1 MSCGCDPLRPAEADV
16 ANPPGQDSLR
26 WRVAPHS
33 QALARMRAALGSDA
47 TPPGPRALARHGTE
61 EPVVAL
67 LDAWA
72 LVTDT
77 VSFYTERIA
86 QEGFLRTATELES
99 LRMLARAIGYEPR
112 PGVAAEAE
120 VAFEVETAP
129 GAPERVLVAAG
140 TPVQSIPGP
149 GQLPQTFE
157 TSAELEARV
166 QWNAVPAAAR
176 RPQDVGFGTTAIWLE
191 GTGLGLAQGDAIV
204 VIGEERRRFAR
215 TPAHSRAKAI
225 EARNDERW
233 DFRILQAV
241 DEDPDGLVGWT
252 RLGLERRVGF
262 RRHEEGS
269 KKEDL
274 ELTAEAEPL
283 EVLAFGARG
292 ALFGATAPD
301 AALLTHAP
309 TDGGTDIDKPFAKN
323 HDDVIEVDGDQ
334 PGILKGSWI
343 VLERKDHRELYA
355 VEDVSPDG
363 ATRFGITGKLTRV
376 RVDWTEELEG
386 FGRRETVVHS
396 EPRPLPARHEP
407 VSEPMGDQRVLVL
420 QATDPPLPI
429 GRLVVV
435 TGWAPGTVPEDP
447 LVRAA
452 TAPPQAELAAVA
464 ACAVDGET
472 MKITLDRDLA
482 HRYDPLALAVRANVV
497 AVTHGETVDQ
507 VLGSGDA
514 TATFQ
519 RMATRR
525 GPLTYVRAQ
534 TPSGARSTLEV
545 LVDRVRWNTVESL
558 DVAGPHDRA
567 YTARLREDATA
578 LVTTGDGRNGA
589 RLPTGQENVRAR
601 FRVGLGADGAV
612 TAGQLAM
619 LPRRP
624 FGIKGATNPAP
635 AHDWA
640 VPEQLGEVRTNAP
653 LRIRTLDRAV
663 STADHADFAA
673 DFAGVSLARAD
684 EVWDGQRTVVVVSVL
699 GSAGM
704 RAGDG
709 LLTDLGD
716 SLELAREPGTAFTVR
731 RGEPLRF
738 TVHVELEN
746 DPDVPRADVEAS
758 VLAALATAYTPP
770 AMPFATGLPAS
781 RVLVTIRAVAGV
793 VACTMPRLLVA
804 GTERDPVVAL
814 PARFTGGDTV
824 GAQVAALDATAVQIG
839 AMPR

>member
-1 MSCGCDPLRPAEADV
+1 MSCGCDPLRPAEPDV
-16 ANPPGQDSLR
+16 ANPPGQDALR

-129 GAPERVLVAAG
+129 GAPERVWVSEG

-191 GTGLGLAQGDAIV
+191 GTGLGLAKGDAIV

-215 TPAHSRAKAI
+215 TPVQSRAKAI

-241 DEDPDGLVGWT
+241 DEDPDGLTGWT

-269 KKEDL
+269 KRENL

-283 EVLAFGARG
+283 EVLVFGARG
-292 ALFGATAPD
+292 SLFGATAPD
-301 AALLTHAP
+301 ATLLVKAP
-309 TDGGTDIDKPFAKN
+309 STDNMSLDTPFAKGE
-323 HDDVIEVDGDQ
+323 DDVIEVDGDQ

-355 VEDVSPDG
+355 VEDVSADG
-363 ATRFGITGKLTRV
+363 TTRWGVTGKLTLV

-386 FGRRETVVHS
+386 FGRRKTVVHS
-396 EPRPLPARHEP
+396 EPRPLPAAHEP
-407 VSEPMGDQRVLVL
+407 FTQAMGDGRKLVL
-420 QATDPPLPI
+420 EATDPPLPV

-464 ACAVDGET
+464 ACAVDGELMT
-472 MKITLDRDLA
+472 VTLDRDLA
-482 HRYDPLALAVRANVV
+482 HRYDPRALAVKANVV
-497 AVTHGETVDQ
+497 AATHGESVEE
-507 VLGSGDA
+507 VIGSGDA

-534 TPSGARSTLEV
+534 TASGARSTLEL
-545 LVDRVRWNTVESL
+545 LVDRVEWSEVESL
-558 DVAGPHDRA
+558 DVAGPHDRS

-578 LVTTGDGRNGA
+578 VVTAGDGRHGA
-589 RLPTGQENVRAR
+589 RLPTGQENIRAH
-601 FRVGLGADGAV
+601 FRVGLGADGAM

-619 LPRRP
+619 LPKRP
-624 FGIKGATNPAP
+624 FGIKGASNPSP

-640 VPEQLGEVRTNAP
+640 APERLGEVRTNAP

-684 EVWDGQRTVVVVSVL
+684 EV
-699 GSAGM
+699 
-704 RAGDG
+704 
-709 LLTDLGD
+709 
-716 SLELAREPGTAFTVR
+716 
-731 RGEPLRF
+731 
-738 TVHVELEN
+738 
-746 DPDVPRADVEAS
+746 
-758 VLAALATAYTPP
+758 
-770 AMPFATGLPAS
+770 
-781 RVLVTIRAVAGV
+781 
-793 VACTMPRLLVA
+793 
-804 GTERDPVVAL
+804 
-814 PARFTGGDTV
+814 
-824 GAQVAALDATAVQIG
+824 
-839 AMPR
+839 